1 MKYDFNLRLFDGE
14 GAASPAS
21 PTRPSEAVSEEEE
34 ERRSGR
40 GAFPLAGEAER
51 NAPVLTPRRERA
63 RLRRVR

>member
-51 NAPVLTPRRERA
+51 NAPVLT
-63 RLRRVR
+63 